1 MGTYFSP
8 RVPEASPHLEMSL
21 GIRDLWG
28 SLAPVSSW
36 ESLGSM
42 YSRWGTMGACL
53 PSPPRL
59 FGEPVFL
66 PGFLGVPKT
75 SQSWAISL
83 PREGA
88 VSKAVREGMFLA
100 LPLSPTGASSLK
112 HFGMRLGSLSCLLLG
127 ALGSLSPE
135 GGAPGA
141 VSSLDWGLS
150 PGAGEGL
157 CWPREGLLGGISARA
172 FSGRGDCVSPP
183 RRMSAHGVEE
193 TGSPRVI

>member
-88 VSKAVREGMFLA
+88 VSKAAREGMFLA
-100 LPLSPTGASSLK
+100 LPPLSYGGVFPEALWDEAGVSE
-112 HFGMRLGSLSCLLLG
+112 LS
-127 ALGSLSPE
+127 
-135 GGAPGA
+135 
-141 VSSLDWGLS
+141 
-150 PGAGEGL
+150 
-157 CWPREGLLGGISARA
+157 
-172 FSGRGDCVSPP
+172 
-183 RRMSAHGVEE
+183 
-193 TGSPRVI
+193 SPRGSGIPLS